1 LNHIALDQY
10 IDLNSVIHRLDART
24 KFLFTL
30 LFIFVVVSSPSG
42 SWLAFIIYFTVISIL
57 VLVSKL
63 PIGHVLKRSLLIVP
77 FVILIA
83 IFVPFFREGE
93 IVCSFQLWKMRVN
106 VTYEGILV
114 LETIIIKAW
123 LSVLSLVW
131 LTSVTRVTSL
141 LRALRRLHLPGVLV
155 MIISFM
161 YRYLFV
167 IVDETLRMKQA
178 RDCRD
183 FGGKKL
189 RQLQSIGSI
198 IGTLFI
204 RSYER
209 SERVYYAMVSRGFDG
224 EIRTQDSLAL
234 QKADIIFGACLYCL
248 IISIAICNI
257 WVLRW

>member
-10 IDLNSVIHRLDART
+10 CDRDSIMHRLDART
-24 KFLFTL
+24 KLLFAL

-42 SWLAFIIYFTVISIL
+42 SWFAFVVYFVVISSLIL
-57 VLVSKL
+57 VSRL
-63 PIGHVLKRSLLIVP
+63 PIGHVLKRSLAIVP
-77 FVILIA
+77 FVIMIA

-93 IVCSFQLWKMRVN
+93 IAYNFQVGMIHAN

-114 LETIIIKAW
+114 LETILIKAW
-123 LSVLSLVW
+123 LSILSLIW

-141 LRALRRLHLPGVLV
+141 LRALRRLHFPGVLV

-178 RDCRD
+178 RDCRS
-183 FGGKKL
+183 FGGNRL
-189 RQLQSIGSI
+189 RQLRSIGSI
-198 IGTLFI
+198 IGTLFV

-209 SERVYYAMVSRGFDG
+209 SERVYFAMAARGFDG
-224 EIRTQDSLAL
+224 ETRTLDGLVL
-234 QKADIIFGACLYCL
+234 KKADIVFGACLYCL
-248 IISIAICNI
+248 IISVAICNI